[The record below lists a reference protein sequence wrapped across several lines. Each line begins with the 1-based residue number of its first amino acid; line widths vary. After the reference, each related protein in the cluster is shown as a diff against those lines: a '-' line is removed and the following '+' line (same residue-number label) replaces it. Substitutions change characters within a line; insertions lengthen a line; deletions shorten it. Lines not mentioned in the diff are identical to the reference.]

1 MSWDGS
7 GSAARADLLFDT
19 GQEGFTGFHKAWG
32 FSRLKGLGSIIG
44 FKGWGLQGFAGFGVV
59 SGVCGGLQLSIY
71 IYTSSQKPWIQWI
84 LGPRDLCIAKSTKH
98 SMHWT

>member
-71 IYTSSQKPWIQWI
+71 IYTHLVKNRGSNGYLVQGIY
-84 LGPRDLCIAKSTKH
+84 A
-98 SMHWT
+98 